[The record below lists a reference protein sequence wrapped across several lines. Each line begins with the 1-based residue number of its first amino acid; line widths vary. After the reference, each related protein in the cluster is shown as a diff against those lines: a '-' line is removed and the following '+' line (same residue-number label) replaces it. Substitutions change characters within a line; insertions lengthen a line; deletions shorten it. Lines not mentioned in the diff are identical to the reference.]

1 MIWRR
6 ERDSRLGRR
15 RGLVRRIANKPP
27 HSGHRSRL
35 TYALTHLTMR
45 KQWISTV
52 CRTALF
58 VGKQRVSAVLSS
70 VESSDL
76 RRQSLLASPRIP
88 HSLRKKYPAERQ
100 KASRRDMAQRE
111 GFEPPYVFPRNTI
124 SRLFKPK
131 MAQKCPFL
139 YIFKDDSK
147 MLPSFFIA
155 LNLLCQIVRLP
166 QFHKLT

>member
-15 RGLVRRIANKPP
+15 RGLVLRIANKPP
-27 HSGHRSRL
+27 HSGHRSRF

-76 RRQSLLASPRIP
+76 RRQSLLASPEPLILCSKNIP
-88 HSLRKKYPAERQ
+88 PRGFLPLGGIW
-100 KASRRDMAQRE
+100 RRLSDFVRTQRE
-111 GFEPPYVFPRNTI
+111 GRSRSGTFPDL
-124 SRLFKPK
+124 LF
-131 MAQKCPFL
+131 
-139 YIFKDDSK
+139 YIFDIRFGKT
-147 MLPSFFIA
+147 F
-155 LNLLCQIVRLP
+155 R
-166 QFHKLT
+166 